1 MIKRDLV
8 VIGNILVGD
17 ASSYG
22 HLLQFTQNQISLPA
36 RPEQLIFPQAAGAQ
50 PAGLG
55 VDALPEAATICTCRD
70 PAKLWRFRT
79 FVNSDAR
86 DPSLAHIRQRAQH
99 RPATLGG
106 KKRTVTRG
114 GPVTAFALQVAAPE
128 SWEDVCSLDD
138 VMGAFF
144 AQGQRRML
152 AVRPVQDEGT
162 AAAAG

>member
-55 VDALPEAATICTCRD
+55 VDALPEAATICTSRD
-70 PAKLWRFRT
+70 PAKLWR
-79 FVNSDAR
+79 
-86 DPSLAHIRQRAQH
+86 
-99 RPATLGG
+99 
-106 KKRTVTRG
+106 
-114 GPVTAFALQVAAPE
+114 E
-128 SWEDVCSLDD
+128 SREDVCSFDD

-144 AQGQRRML
+144 AHGQRRMH

-162 AAAAG
+162 AAAAGRKRC

>member
-55 VDALPEAATICTCRD
+55 VDALPEAATICTSRD

-86 DPSLAHIRQRAQH
+86 DPSLVHIRQRAQH
-99 RPATLGG
+99 RPAT
-106 KKRTVTRG
+106 
-114 GPVTAFALQVAAPE
+114 
-128 SWEDVCSLDD
+128 WEE
-138 VMGAFF
+138 
-144 AQGQRRML
+144 RREL
-152 AVRPVQDEGT
+152 LREEVQ
-162 AAAAG
+162 

>member
-86 DPSLAHIRQRAQH
+86 DPSLVHN
-99 RPATLGG
+99 PAARTASARDLGG

-128 SWEDVCSLDD
+128 SREDVCSFDD

-144 AQGQRRML
+144 AHGQRRMH